1 MKHLM
6 QNYYNYVKILSR
18 HKMYMKIIDLLIYI
32 FVKLS
37 YIILYWMIRLITPN
51 NLKEVNFANVSCFAD
66 VVSCNS
72 TWYISHDL
80 NILYGERRT
89 TKENKQRL
97 PVRIFF
103 LRFQTLEIRVLYPF
117 YFAQLFVKSS
127 IQKTRVWLDGDIIFW
142 VYR

>member
-18 HKMYMKIIDLLIYI
+18 HKIDMNIIDLFIYI

-72 TWYISHDL
+72 T
-80 NILYGERRT
+80 
-89 TKENKQRL
+89 
-97 PVRIFF
+97 
-103 LRFQTLEIRVLYPF
+103 
-117 YFAQLFVKSS
+117 
-127 IQKTRVWLDGDIIFW
+127 
-142 VYR
+142 

>member
-1 MKHLM
+1 MWNLFL
-6 QNYYNYVKILSR
+6 YFY
-18 HKMYMKIIDLLIYI
+18 LL
-32 FVKLS
+32 
-37 YIILYWMIRLITPN
+37 MIRLIIPN

-103 LRFQTLEIRVLYPF
+103 LRFQTLEFRHLSYIYLSHFLLVNTSYQDSLRDVTIGLIVYYYVRTF
-117 YFAQLFVKSS
+117 YSS
-127 IQKTRVWLDGDIIFW
+127 MIMNLIKHFCYDEMILL
-142 VYR
+142 